1 MHESDHGKL
10 ASPAD
15 GQRDSTDGCQQLVAA
30 ALAAVETL
38 VGAVPYTLDRVSA
51 FWFAQNL
58 VKADLG
64 TEERENKIEKNGQLW
79 RLRNKFILIHTVT
92 ITLLFTMFIIWLR
105 ADHAGAE
112 IPKSFFVSCLS
123 FFN

>member
-51 FWFAQNL
+51 FWFAQDL

-64 TEERENKIEKNGQLW
+64 TEGEKIRSRKMDSYGVSETN
-79 RLRNKFILIHTVT
+79 
-92 ITLLFTMFIIWLR
+92 
-105 ADHAGAE
+105 
-112 IPKSFFVSCLS
+112 SF
-123 FFN
+123 